1 MRTGWIATGV
11 AVIVLGAG
19 VRVAAAPMDQEK
31 PRPTTGGAGTP
42 AVAPGPNAPQPQP
55 PSSRLT
61 EEQLQAEL
69 TLLREAR
76 DLTANGRDDEA
87 VPIYR
92 LLVSRY
98 SERYGVDHILPL
110 ETRKLLI
117 SSLLIAGQVDEA
129 LTLQEDLLQTLERL
143 NGMQAEAVLEARLKL
158 AVIYART
165 DEPARAVPLLEE
177 LLRLQGADPDQ
188 TVQNLVFLG
197 QTLNSVGRPE
207 AAAARL
213 NEALDLLPQTG
224 LGAEME
230 GSIRAQLAD
239 SLNLMHRPAEA
250 AQMMRQA
257 FGAQQGEGRSGGSLV
272 YWHWSLADFEQASGQ
287 PEAALGNLR
296 EAKTMAVSRLLLR
309 DPGEGSGERA
319 RFSDLFQQFVDRA
332 WDAAHE

>member
-1 MRTGWIATGV
+1 MRAGWIVTGLS
-11 AVIVLGAG
+11 ALVLGVG
-19 VRVAAAPMDQEK
+19 SPVAAAPVDQEK

-42 AVAPGPNAPQPQP
+42 AVVPGPNAPQPPP
-55 PSSRLT
+55 PSSRMT

-117 SSLLIAGQVDEA
+117 SSLLGSAQVDEA
-129 LTLQEDLLQTLERL
+129 LTLQEDLLQRLERL
-143 NGMQAEAVLEARLKL
+143 NGMQDEGVLEARLKL

-165 DEPARAVPLLEE
+165 DEPARAIPLLEA
-177 LLRLQGADPDQ
+177 LLRQQRSDPDQ

-197 QTLNSVGRPE
+197 QTLNSTGRPE
-207 AAAARL
+207 VAAARL
-213 NEALDLLPQTG
+213 NEALELLPQTR

-250 AQMMRQA
+250 ARMMRQA
-257 FGAQQGEGRSGGSLV
+257 FAAQQGEGRSWGSLV
-272 YWHWSLADFEQASGQ
+272 YWHWSLSEFEQASGQ
-287 PEAALGNLR
+287 PGAALGSLR

-319 RFSDLFQQFVDRA
+319 RYSDLFQQFVDRA
-332 WDAAHE
+332 WDAAH